1 MPRKKHNIAVTI
13 ATVAAFEEVLNQYI
27 DKSLDLAARKTAHE
41 SVVAALNANYARET
55 EQLRSDVALTENSLA
70 LFAQERKTDLFDP
83 GKKSREFA
91 NAIIGHR
98 DNPPSVGKRLTK
110 DTWEAI
116 AARLDQLA
124 WGEPYVET
132 KLAVR
137 KDDLLRD
144 RANLTDSQLVQAGI
158 KFEQSETFFIK
169 PKAESIDRV
178 AVESAA

>member
-1 MPRKKHNIAVTI
+1 MPRKKNNIVVAI

-27 DKSLDLAARKTAHE
+27 DKSLDLATRKATHE
-41 SVVAALNANYARET
+41 SVIASLNADFERDT
-55 EQLRSDVALTENSLA
+55 EQLRGEVALTENSLA
-70 LFAQERKTDLFDP
+70 LFAQERKTELFEQ
-83 GKKSREFA
+83 GKKSREFT

-169 PKAESIDRV
+169 PKADSIDRV